1 MKNIKV
7 IALAFFTLGV
17 TGLASAQSEPEQKT
31 STETQATEVQQDV
44 QQIETAETQEAKDVQ
59 VESKTDHSTQ
69 GTEESV
75 KMEVPPTSATKLEAV
90 KED

>member
-1 MKNIKV
+1 M
-7 IALAFFTLGV
+7 
-17 TGLASAQSEPEQKT
+17 ASAQSEPEQKT
-31 STETQATEVQQDV
+31 STETQATEVQQEV
-44 QQIETAETQEAKDVQ
+44 QQIEAAEVQKTKNVQ

-75 KMEVPPTSATKLEAV
+75 KKEVPPTSATKFEAV

>member
-17 TGLASAQSEPEQKT
+17 AGMASAQSEPEQKT
-31 STETQATEVQQDV
+31 STETQATEVQQEV
-44 QQIETAETQEAKDVQ
+44 QQVEATDPKKTEDAQ

-75 KMEVPPTSATKLEAV
+75 KTEVTPTSNTKLKAKRE
-90 KED
+90 E